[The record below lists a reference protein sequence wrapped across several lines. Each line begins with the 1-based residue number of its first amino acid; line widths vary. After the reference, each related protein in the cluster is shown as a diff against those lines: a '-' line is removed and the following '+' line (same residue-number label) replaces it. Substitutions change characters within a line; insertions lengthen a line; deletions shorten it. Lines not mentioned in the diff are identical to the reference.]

1 MLEAAKSRTKNTKM
15 MLKVDTLNGL
25 MDRKVGKNSIEKAAK
40 LVVEEPVRNK
50 TLVVR
55 LVQVSLDGAA
65 KKLSKTEKVCKLQG
79 WTSN

>member
-1 MLEAAKSRTKNTKM
+1 

-25 MDRKVGKNSIEKAAK
+25 MDRKVGTNSIEKAAK

-50 TLVVR
+50 TLVVN
-55 LVQVSLDGAA
+55 LVQIALEGAA
-65 KKLSKTEKVCKLQG
+65 KKLSKQKKVCKLQG